1 MSLLLAYGPR
11 IKDLGDRSG
20 GAPRSRLNASL
31 HAGAPPPGVGQ
42 RTIAHPMNSAY
53 TQEMYNAHV
62 IHSLPTDSPAVSAL
76 SWTTM
81 VTSTPANLWPASS
94 LRVTLPG
101 LATLGSEAPSTL
113 FVGLAIIWIVVTQL
127 RGGTECRGTCRGLSG
142 SPRNT
147 GFLALCLGTESGSP
161 MHYPG
166 DVDGRLGRALCQS
179 KPRFPHRSRRS
190 INAFLEGEERP
201 SPCKL
206 LETGLGPPFCHSS
219 NP

>member
-62 IHSLPTDSPAVSAL
+62 IHGLPTDSPAVSAL

-94 LRVTLPG
+94 LRSGHSPG
-101 LATLGSEAPSTL
+101 VSNSG
-113 FVGLAIIWIVVTQL
+113 L
-127 RGGTECRGTCRGLSG
+127 RGAQHLVRWSGHHLDCRHTASG
-142 SPRNT
+142 RDR
-147 GFLALCLGTESGSP
+147 
-161 MHYPG
+161 M
-166 DVDGRLGRALCQS
+166 
-179 KPRFPHRSRRS
+179 
-190 INAFLEGEERP
+190 
-201 SPCKL
+201 
-206 LETGLGPPFCHSS
+206 
-219 NP
+219 